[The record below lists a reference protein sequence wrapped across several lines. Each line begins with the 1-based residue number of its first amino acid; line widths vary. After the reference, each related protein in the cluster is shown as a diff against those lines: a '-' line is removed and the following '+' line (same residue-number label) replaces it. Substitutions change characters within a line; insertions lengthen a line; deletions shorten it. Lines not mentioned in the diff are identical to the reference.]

1 MKVIR
6 KRPDIRT
13 VKETDEAVF
22 FGFRPSSKDL
32 FELFE
37 KSNVLKVLYLP
48 KSYAKSL
55 SRSMLMFLEMKKIQ
69 VIAGGIRD
77 NDAVESCYILNENII
92 DREEGE
98 IPGPEHEPEK
108 DEPEDPEK
116 DEPEE
121 DSATET
127 AV

>member
-1 MKVIR
+1 MRVIR

-13 VKETDEAVF
+13 VEETDEAVF

-48 KSYAKSL
+48 KSYSKSL

-69 VIAGGIRD
+69 IIAGGIRD

-98 IPGPEHEPEK
+98 TEGEKPGPEHEPE
-108 DEPEDPEK
+108 PAEK
-116 DEPEE
+116 DNQE